1 MEDDPY
7 SIIVTAV
14 LLSAFFSGIE
24 IAFVSANKLKI
35 ELGKQ
40 KGEISGIIYGKFL
53 NNPARFITTML
64 LGNNISLVIYGLAM
78 AALLEPFIS
87 PYFSNSSLVLL
98 IQTIISTIVILIF
111 SEFLP
116 KVIFGQYPNRM
127 LKVFLLPAS
136 FFYFISYPFVS
147 FITWISDLFL
157 LNILKIENPNSEK
170 KYDLADLNNYL
181 DEISS
186 TDEGG
191 PEELENEIQ
200 ILQNVLEFSQVKA
213 RECMVPRNEITSISV
228 DDSINKLSKKF
239 ISSGHTKIIVY
250 RDTIDNI
257 IGYVHASEMFRNPE
271 SIKNI
276 LLPVSM
282 VPETMTAEEVLKIFI
297 QKKRSMA
304 VVLDEYG
311 GTSGIITLEDIVE
324 EIFGEIV
331 DEHDKD
337 NTVEEK
343 LDDQRYLFSARLEV
357 DYLNE
362 MYGLRLPKSET
373 YETIAGYVIDQHE
386 SIPEQG
392 EIIKTDDYLI
402 EIKKVSGNRIELL
415 EIQPHIPE

>member
-7 SIIVTAV
+7 SIIIAAV

-40 KGEISGIIYGKFL
+40 KGEISGIVYGKFL
-53 NNPARFITTML
+53 NRPSRFITTML

-78 AALLEPFIS
+78 AALLEPLIS
-87 PYFSNSSLVLL
+87 PWFSSSSIILL
-98 IQTIISTIVILIF
+98 IQTIISTVIILLF

-116 KVIFGQYPNRM
+116 KVVFGQYPNRM
-127 LKVFLLPAS
+127 LKLFLIPAS
-136 FFYFISYPFVS
+136 LFYYLSYPFVS
-147 FITWISDLFL
+147 IIIRISDFFL
-157 LNILKIENPNSEK
+157 LNILRIENPHREQ
-170 KYDLADLNNYL
+170 KYDLSDLNHYL

-186 TDEGG
+186 NDDGRPDE
-191 PEELENEIQ
+191 LDNEIQ

-213 RECMVPRNEITSISV
+213 RECMVPRNEITSISE
-228 DDSINKLSKKF
+228 DDSINNLSNKF

-250 RDTIDNI
+250 RETIDNI
-257 IGYVHASEMFRNPE
+257 IGYVHASEMFRNPN
-271 SIKNI
+271 SIKTI

-282 VPETMTAEEVLKIFI
+282 VPETMTAEEVMKIFI

-343 LDDQRYLFSARLEV
+343 LDEHRYLFSARLEV
-357 DYLNE
+357 DYINE
-362 MYGLRLPKSET
+362 TYGLHLPKSDT

-415 EIQPHIPE
+415 EIQPNIPD